1 MRPVGN
7 THFARRA
14 FAAMVLAAF
23 GAVLCDAAG
32 AAEEKLPPKVIS
44 ARRSR
49 GDADVIRIF
58 AADESKAGQPAE
70 AEVKQTNPKSGGALS
85 MLART
90 GFWLGLVVL
99 LLCGLVAL
107 GKKFLPKSMGMF
119 KSPAMELLGRSY
131 LDPKRCV
138 YLLRVGKRML
148 IVGGAENGLC
158 ALGEIVEI
166 EEVEHLTAL
175 ASNATSKS
183 EGHKGGFAAALGR
196 RLSGVPGFSGA
207 PAARAALPGIAE
219 DSNSQDSDED
229 ATRRPVGIASRA
241 AGGLDELRE
250 RVEGLKARL
259 RTIS

>member
-1 MRPVGN
+1 MKLVRN
-7 THFARRA
+7 THLARRV
-14 FAAMVLAAF
+14 FAGMALAAL
-23 GAVLCDAAG
+23 GAVLCGAAG
-32 AAEEKLPPKVIS
+32 AAEEKLPPKASS
-44 ARRSR
+44 ARRSS
-49 GDADVIRIF
+49 GKAEVIRIF
-58 AADESKAGQPAE
+58 AADENDGRRAVESEKKLKPKA
-70 AEVKQTNPKSGGALS
+70 GGALS
-85 MLART
+85 MVART

-99 LLCGLVAL
+99 LLCGLVVL

-138 YLLRVGKRML
+138 YLLKVGKRML

-158 ALGEIVEI
+158 SLGEIVEL
-166 EEVEHLTAL
+166 EEVEHLNAL
-175 ASNATSKS
+175 VSNGESKS
-183 EGHKGGFAAALGR
+183 GASQGGFAAALGR

-207 PAARAALPGIAE
+207 PAARAALPGIGE
-219 DSNSQDSDED
+219 DLSSDARDED
-229 ATRRPVGIASRA
+229 ATRRPLGIASRA

>member
-1 MRPVGN
+1 MRPVRN
-7 THFARRA
+7 TDFARRA
-14 FAAMVLAAF
+14 FAGLLLAAF
-23 GAVLCDAAG
+23 GVLLCDTAG
-32 AAEEKLPPKVIS
+32 AAEEKLPPKAS
-44 ARRSR
+44 SERRS
-49 GDADVIRIF
+49 GGGADVIRIF
-58 AADESKAGQPAE
+58 AANESDDGQASVAAKQLKPKA
-70 AEVKQTNPKSGGALS
+70 GGALS

-138 YLLRVGKRML
+138 YLLKVGKRML

-158 ALGEIVEI
+158 SLGEIAEPA
-166 EEVEHLTAL
+166 EVEHLTAL
-175 ASNATSKS
+175 VSNGESRT
-183 EGHKGGFAAALGR
+183 EGNKGGFAAALGR
-196 RLSGVPGFSGA
+196 RLPGLPGFSGA
-207 PAARAALPGIAE
+207 PAARAAVPGIGE
-219 DSNSQDSDED
+219 DRSSDARD
-229 ATRRPVGIASRA
+229 GSATRKPVGIGSRS

-259 RTIS
+259 KTIS